1 MDNRRQGIQARRE
14 ALGMSRA
21 MLARASGLTTQA
33 IYKVE
38 ATAENVRP
46 DTVER
51 LVAALDATEAARS
64 AAQTTGGSARTDLA
78 ERVAALEDLMHQV
91 RAEVVAI
98 AEARGVVLPE
108 KQQARQGSP
117 ELPAPMPRPAVRVRK
132 PRG

>member
-1 MDNRRQGIQARRE
+1 MNNRRSGIEGRRK

-33 IYKVE
+33 IYNVE
-38 ATAENVRP
+38 ATTKNVRP
-46 DTVER
+46 ETVER
-51 LVAALDATEAARS
+51 LAAALDGAEAAR
-64 AAQTTGGSARTDLA
+64 AASSTGRSARTDLA